1 MISLMVAEDAP
12 VIRRALR
19 SMFEKM
25 EGVLVTKDVA
35 VPEVVEAARKL
46 RPDVIVISATDPQ
59 PSHLPLVKELTEL
72 STRVGVVYLSRFKHA
87 WFLREFL
94 LHGGGACVLDRASLD
109 ILSTA
114 IRRVAAGRHYLDP
127 EVSDELVVALVGDAG
142 RPKAGALSRREE
154 EVLRLIASGY
164 THKEIAQKMKISPS
178 TVETYSSRIREKL
191 DLQERPD
198 LIRYAMTRGIVKDPG
213 ESDAA

>member
-1 MISLMVAEDAP
+1 MITLLVAEDASI
-12 VIRRALR
+12 IRRALR

-35 VPEVVEAARKL
+35 VLEVVEAAREL

-59 PSHLPLVKELTEL
+59 SSHLPLIKELAE
-72 STRVGVVYLSRFKHA
+72 SSKRAGVVYLSRFKHA
-87 WFLREFL
+87 WFLREFFL
-94 LHGGGACVLDRASLD
+94 KGGAACVLDRASLD

-114 IRRVAAGRHYLDP
+114 IRRAAAGRHYIDP
-127 EVSDELVVALVGDAG
+127 DVSDEIVVALVGDGG

-154 EVLRLIASGY
+154 EVLRLIASGH
-164 THKEIAQKMKISPS
+164 THKETARKMGISPS

-191 DLQERPD
+191 DLQERSD
-198 LIRYAMTRGIVKDPG
+198 LIRYAMTRGILKAPRETEV
-213 ESDAA
+213 A